1 MNLNL
6 RELTQK
12 ETSIGLTGRVE
23 MADAVKGR
31 NDLRLKEPVEASLTA
46 HSDSGTAIVTGTLTA
61 ELEFV
66 CSKCLRTAEERV
78 NVPVTEMFTLQR
90 GVAELDEDIHLVQE
104 EVIDLAPYLQEAFV
118 VHLPI
123 AAVCSDECKGLCPAC
138 GQDLNAEPCGCVH
151 EKIDPRLAGLKDF
164 FNKS

>member
-12 ETSIGLTGRVE
+12 ETSIELTGRLE
-23 MADAVKGR
+23 MADAVFGR
-31 NDLRLKEPVEASLTA
+31 NDLRLKGPVEASLTA
-46 HSDSGTAIVTGTLTA
+46 HSDAGTAIVTGTLKA

-78 NVPVTEMFTLQR
+78 DVPVTEMFTLQR
-90 GVAELDEDIHLVQE
+90 EAAELDEDIHLVQE
-104 EVIDLAPYLQEAFV
+104 EVVDLAPYLQEAFIV
-118 VHLPI
+118 QLPM
-123 AAVCSDECKGLCPAC
+123 APVCGSECKGLCPVC
-138 GQDLNAEPCGCVH
+138 GKDRNAEACGCVQ

-164 FNKS
+164 FKS